1 MTRITVG
8 LPLSTYEKEV
18 PFQLTELK
26 RIAQAVVHFEDALQ
40 MLVPKDP
47 EQRRNWQ
54 DNNSLKSSPRSRAI
68 AAIEKAG
75 NHKKLSA
82 LLCPASDGNYCWDFH
97 QPGVVVFVQP
107 GASETAAAV
116 IATTERILTFITAC
130 LALPCAEQLQRYP
143 PYLDGLSSFLSGMP
157 PPSHPI
163 PTRIKLP
170 GGRDLG
176 LASRIGSAVA
186 QAKSA
191 GVRGTPK

>member
-82 LLCPASDGNYCWDFH
+82 LLCPASDGNYLLLIWDAPTVSSDPDED
-97 QPGVVVFVQP
+97 QTPRRPRPRPG
-107 GASETAAAV
+107 
-116 IATTERILTFITAC
+116 
-130 LALPCAEQLQRYP
+130 
-143 PYLDGLSSFLSGMP
+143 
-157 PPSHPI
+157 I
-163 PTRIKLP
+163 PHRF
-170 GGRDLG
+170 G
-176 LASRIGSAVA
+176 
-186 QAKSA
+186 
-191 GVRGTPK
+191 RGTSKECRSPRHTQVGGTILLWTV